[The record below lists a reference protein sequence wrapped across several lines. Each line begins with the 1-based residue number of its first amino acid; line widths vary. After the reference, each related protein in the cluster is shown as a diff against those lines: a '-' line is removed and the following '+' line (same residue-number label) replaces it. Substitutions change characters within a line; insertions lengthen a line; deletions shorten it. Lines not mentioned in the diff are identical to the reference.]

1 MAALRLDQTRLDQTR
16 AGAAGVAIS
25 NPEAQAIPR
34 PGRYEID
41 ISSST
46 VTFRTRHLFGL
57 APVRGRFAIRAGT
70 IDVGEPLANSSAF
83 VQIDAASFRTGN
95 GQRDNQ
101 VRSERLLDTDR
112 YPVIT
117 FRSESMDGL
126 ALTGTVTVRNVT
138 MPVSLSIEQ
147 TAARAR
153 WFNVR
158 ASTRID
164 RNKFGVTA
172 YRGMAGRYLDLT
184 IDVRC
189 VRT

>member
-25 NPEAQAIPR
+25 TPEAQAIPR

-70 IDVGEPLANSSAF
+70 VDVDEPLARSSAF

-95 GQRDNQ
+95 GQRDDQ

-126 ALTGTVTVRNVT
+126 ALTGTLTVRNVT

-164 RNKFGVTA
+164 RNEFGVTA
-172 YRGMAGRYLDLT
+172 YRGMAGRYLDIT
-184 IDVRC
+184 IEARC

>member
-1 MAALRLDQTRLDQTR
+1 MAALRLDQAR

-25 NPEAQAIPR
+25 TPKAQAIPR

-57 APVRGRFAIRAGT
+57 APVRGRFAIRAGRV
-70 IDVGEPLANSSAF
+70 DVGEPLARSSAF
-83 VQIDAASFRTGN
+83 VQIDAASFRSGN
-95 GQRDNQ
+95 GQRDDQ
-101 VRSERLLDTDR
+101 VCSERLLDTDR

-117 FRSESMDGL
+117 FQSDGVNGL
-126 ALTGTVTVRNVT
+126 ALTGELTVRNVT
-138 MPVSLSIEQ
+138 RPVTLSIEQ

-153 WFNVR
+153 WFNAR

-164 RNKFGVTA
+164 RNEFGVTA
-172 YRGMAGRYLDLT
+172 YRGMAGRYLDMTLE
-184 IDVRC
+184 VRC

>member
-25 NPEAQAIPR
+25 TPEAQAIPR

-70 IDVGEPLANSSAF
+70 VDVDEPLARSSAF

-95 GQRDNQ
+95 GQRDDQ

-117 FRSESMDGL
+117 FRSKSMDGL
-126 ALTGTVTVRNVT
+126 ALSGTLTVRNVT

-164 RNKFGVTA
+164 RNEFGVTA
-172 YRGMAGRYLDLT
+172 YRGMAGRYLDIT
-184 IDVRC
+184 IEARC

>member
-1 MAALRLDQTRLDQTR
+1 MAALSPDQTR

-25 NPEAQAIPR
+25 TPEAQAIPR

-70 IDVGEPLANSSAF
+70 IDVGEPLARSSAF

-95 GQRDNQ
+95 GQRDDQ
-101 VRSERLLDTDR
+101 VHSERLLDTER

-117 FRSESMDGL
+117 FRSESVDGL
-126 ALTGTVTVRNVT
+126 ALTGTLTVRNVT
-138 MPVSLSIEQ
+138 MPVTLAIEQ

-153 WFNVR
+153 WFNAR

-164 RNKFGVTA
+164 RNEFGVTG
-172 YRGMAGRYLDLT
+172 YRGMAGRYLDMT
-184 IDVRC
+184 IEARC